1 MKLLYSGLIC
11 FGLSLG
17 TALAQ
22 EKKELVVPNENLIT
36 ENIPEISKE
45 LANKV
50 RKYTEARGATLAD
63 VHPLNNEIVI
73 STRFGLTP
81 QLHRVAQPMGDRTQ
95 ITFFDE
101 PVSNATFEPLHGDY
115 LIYAAD
121 TGGNE
126 FGQLYKLDLK
136 TLTSTMITAGG
147 RNQNG
152 GVTWRK
158 DRNGFYYTSTKR
170 NGKDRD
176 IYYLNP
182 ENPASE
188 KLILEVKSGGWGI
201 SDLSPDDT
209 RLLLRESISANES
222 YIWLFDLTSGKLT
235 EVTDRNSPNVL
246 CENAGFS
253 DHANDIWIIT
263 DKDNEF
269 KRLATFNLMTKQF
282 TFYTSAIPWNVE
294 TYALSKDQKTLVFI
308 TNEAGTNKMYIMDTG
323 TKLYSEI
330 KNLPPGLLSSM
341 RFSPDD
347 KSLFFAQST
356 AKSASDV
363 YQLILK
369 TKEVIRWT
377 KSELGQIQEADIALP
392 KAISWPSFDKLTI
405 TGFYYPASPKFKG
418 KRPVL
423 INIHGGPEG
432 QSMASFLGANNY
444 YTNEMGVA
452 VIAPNVRG
460 SSGFGKT
467 FLTKDNGYLREDSV
481 KDIGALLDWIALQPE
496 LDKDRIM
503 IMGGSYGGY
512 MSLATAFHYTDR
524 IRCSV
529 DVVGISNFNTFLKN
543 TEDYRRDLRRV
554 EYGDERIPEMA
565 AFMEKIAPLNN
576 IDKIKK
582 PIFII
587 QGKNDPRV
595 PVSEATQMRDKLKS
609 NGNVVWYLEAKDEGH
624 GFKKKPNI
632 DFQRLAVIRFM
643 EEYLLK

>member
-1 MKLLYSGLIC
+1 MKIFNCSYLLFFIASTTI
-11 FGLSLG
+11 F
-17 TALAQ
+17 AQ
-22 EKKELVVPNENLIT
+22 DKKDIVVPNENLIT
-36 ENIPEISKE
+36 ENIAEIPKE
-45 LANKV
+45 LASKV
-50 RKYTEARGATLAD
+50 KKYTEARGASLAE
-63 VHPLNNEIVI
+63 VHPINNEIII
-73 STRFGLTP
+73 STRFGATP
-81 QLHRVAQPMGDRTQ
+81 QLHLVKQPLGDRAQ

-101 PVSNATFEPLHGDY
+101 PISNAILEPTKGEY
-115 LIYAAD
+115 LIYSAD
-121 TGGNE
+121 ASGNE

-136 TLTSTMITAGG
+136 TLSSDMLTSGG
-147 RNQNG
+147 RSQNG

-158 DRNGFYYTSTKR
+158 DGKGFYYSSTKR

-176 IYYLNP
+176 IYFMNP
-182 ENPASE
+182 ENPTSD
-188 KLILEVKSGGWGI
+188 KLILEVKGGGWGI
-201 SDLSPDDT
+201 SDISSDFSK
-209 RLLLRESISANES
+209 LLIRESISANES
-222 YIWLFDLTSGKLT
+222 YVWLLEIEKGTLT
-235 EVTDRNSPNVL
+235 EVTDRKIANTLQSGARFSNNSN
-246 CENAGFS
+246 E
-253 DHANDIWIIT
+253 IWLLS

-269 KRLATFNLMTKQF
+269 QRLGIFDLTTKKF
-282 TFYTSAIPWNVE
+282 TCLTSSIPWDVE
-294 TYALSKDQKTLVFI
+294 NYTLSEDQKTLVFT
-308 TNEAGTNKMYIMDTG
+308 TNEGGSSKMYIMNTA
-323 TKLYSEI
+323 TKVYNEV
-330 KNLPPGLLSSM
+330 KNLPTGLLGSM
-341 RFSPDD
+341 RFNSDD
-347 KSLFFAQST
+347 TTIFFTQST

-363 YQLILK
+363 FQLILK
-369 TKEVIRWT
+369 SGEIVRWT
-377 KSELGQIQEADIALP
+377 KSELGQIQESDISLP
-392 KAISWPSFDKLTI
+392 RAISWKSFDKLTI
-405 TGFYYPASPKFKG
+405 SGFYYPASSKFKG
-418 KRPVL
+418 KRPVV

-452 VIAPNVRG
+452 FIAPNVRG

-496 LDKDRIM
+496 LDKDKIM

-512 MSLATAFHYTDR
+512 MSLATAFHYADR
-524 IRCSV
+524 IKCSV

-543 TEDYRRDLRRV
+543 TEEYRRDLRRV

-565 AFMEKIAPLNN
+565 TFMEKIAPLNN

-595 PVSEATQMRDKLKS
+595 PLSEATQMRDKLKS
-609 NGNVVWYLEAKDEGH
+609 NGNVVWYLEAIDEGH